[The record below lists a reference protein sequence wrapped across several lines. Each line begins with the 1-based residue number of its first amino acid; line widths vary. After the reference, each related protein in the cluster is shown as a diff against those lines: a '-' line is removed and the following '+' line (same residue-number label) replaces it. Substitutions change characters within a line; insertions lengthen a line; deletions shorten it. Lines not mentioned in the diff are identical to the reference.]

1 MPAVGEDKV
10 LRECCLTWAWLCKD
24 SNTSEPMPLSV
35 CYIENDG
42 CCFLL
47 LDIYNLRLLPF
58 RCTLL
63 RWAKLAS
70 LFNWIWYACLLNSDV
85 WRKLAEFLS
94 CCWCIHSGI
103 QRPLHPGF
111 SLCLSVISSFP
122 VTPVRSVLKA
132 CRSHQ
137 STILHFMFYLAIVSS
152 ILQLLKYY
160 YATMPS
166 QMCS

>member
-1 MPAVGEDKV
+1 MRVAMQGFQHLRTNALVCV
-10 LRECCLTWAWLCKD
+10 LLME
-24 SNTSEPMPLSV
+24 
-35 CYIENDG
+35 YIENDG

-58 RCTLL
+58 RRTLL
-63 RWAKLAS
+63 RWAQLAS
-70 LFNWIWYACLLNSDV
+70 LFNWIWYTCLLNSDV
-85 WRKLAEFLS
+85 WRKLAEFL
-94 CCWCIHSGI
+94 CCWWCIHIGV

-111 SLCLSVISSFP
+111 SLCMSVISSFP